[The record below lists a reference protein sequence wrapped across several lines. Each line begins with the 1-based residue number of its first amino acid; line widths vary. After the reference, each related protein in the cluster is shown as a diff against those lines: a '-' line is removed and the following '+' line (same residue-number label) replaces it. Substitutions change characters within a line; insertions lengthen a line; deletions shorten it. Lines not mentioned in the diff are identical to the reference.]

1 MAKFGLKNSEGKS
14 RIIVFGRYACQQ
26 SRKQGKKCA
35 TFDFLGFTLYCDKT
49 RSGKFKVGRKT
60 SSKKFRQKMKD
71 LNLWLKGIRNRVKM
85 GVWWSLLKQK
95 LAGHY
100 QYYGISGNIGGLQ
113 NYYYHTLRLAF
124 KWINRRSQKK
134 SYNWDQFIRFLSF
147 NPLPKPKIYHFYT
160 LSKCRGCTPEEP
172 DEGKPQVRFCEGAH
186 SNLGANTP
194 S

>member
-1 MAKFGLKNSEGKS
+1 
-14 RIIVFGRYACQQ
+14 
-26 SRKQGKKCA
+26 
-35 TFDFLGFTLYCDKT
+35 
-49 RSGKFKVGRKT
+49 
-60 SSKKFRQKMKD
+60 MKD
-71 LNLWLKGIRNRVKM
+71 MNLWLKGIRNRVKL
-85 GVWWSLLKQK
+85 GVLWSLLKQK

-194 S
+194 SGGGL